1 MFSPDGRLYQ
11 VEYAIETVRR
21 GTLAVGLK
29 SKDAVIIAV
38 EEKARKLQSTALT
51 QKIFQIDDHIG
62 VAAAGYDRAT
72 TMFSPDGRLYQV
84 EYAIETVRRGT
95 LAVGLKSKDAVII
108 AVEEK
113 ARKLQSTA
121 LTQKIFQIDD
131 HIGVAA
137 AGYIPDARIQVDH
150 ARFAAQSNRL
160 IYDESIDV
168 EGIAKG
174 LADLAQQFTQYA
186 GVRPFG
192 VALIIAGVDKSG
204 SNIYFTDPS
213 GTYIGFDAVAIGGG
227 HDQVTEFLEQHYNR
241 EISLEDAFVLAA
253 ESIYLVSED
262 KVGTDHIKIA
272 VIDSKEKRMFR
283 LTDEEVEKYAKK
295 AQEMKE

>member
-1 MFSPDGRLYQ
+1 MKHYDLLP
-11 VEYAIETVRR
+11 
-21 GTLAVGLK
+21 
-29 SKDAVIIAV
+29 
-38 EEKARKLQSTALT
+38 
-51 QKIFQIDDHIG
+51 
-62 VAAAGYDRAT
+62 AAAGYDRAT

-95 LAVGLKSKDAVII
+95 LAVGIKGKDAVVL

-113 ARKLQSTA
+113 ARKLQTTA

-150 ARFAAQSNRL
+150 ARMSAQSNRL
-160 IYDESIDV
+160 IYDEIIDV

-174 LADLAQQFTQYA
+174 LADVAQQFTQYA

-192 VALIIAGVDKSG
+192 VALIIAGIDKNG
-204 SNIYFTDPS
+204 CNIYFTDPS

-227 HDQVTEFLEQHYNR
+227 HDQVTEFLERHYTR
-241 EISLEDAFVLAA
+241 DISLDEACILAA
-253 ESIYLVSED
+253 QSIYLVSED
-262 KVGTDHIKIA
+262 KEGTKHIKIS
-272 VIDSKEKRMFR
+272 VIDGKEKRMR
-283 LTDEEVEKYAKK
+283 KLEDDEVVKYAAK
-295 AQEMKE
+295 AREIKS